1 MTMSNTI
8 DYGIDLGTT
17 NSAIAKYE
25 NSEVRVFKNRDQMD
39 VTPSVV
45 RIEKNG
51 RIIVGKR
58 AYQLLY
64 EDFENVDSGFKRWM
78 GQSDPRYFKAAN
90 KSLTAEELSAEV
102 LKSVLEDARQA
113 SNEQISAAVITVP
126 AAFGQLQCEATARAA
141 QLAGLTESPL
151 LQEPLAASI
160 AYGMKPDAYDMR
172 WLVYDL
178 GGGTFDIAI
187 VSTKEGQLSVL
198 EHRGNN
204 MLGGLDFDRILV
216 RKLLWPKLQESFNL
230 PDVSKAIS
238 SYRRL
243 IQILHREAEQA
254 KIDLSFSEKVI
265 ISIFNVGEDEDS
277 KAIETE
283 FEISRAD
290 LNPLIEPFIS
300 KTIQLCHQ
308 AINGARI
315 SNEDISKVIL
325 VGGPTHM
332 PIVRDMLTAELK
344 APLDFSIDPMTV
356 VARGA
361 AIYASTI
368 NRSKPVSTAIKADAI
383 EIVLAHESVW
393 PEISCLVAGRVEN
406 PNSSQWEI
414 SIDSETKHWTSGWLP
429 IVEGYFETNV
439 QLLEGKTTFFQIS
452 LRDEKGSSLAI
463 HPESFSI
470 RHGLALSEPPLP
482 HSIGAEFV
490 RPDGSTIVEIIFP
503 RSSPLPAQTIVH
515 CKADK
520 TLRPSQPNEY
530 IAIKIWE
537 GESPDPEANT
547 WVGALK
553 ISAAH
558 IRRPL
563 PEGSDIEL
571 SIAINA
577 SRLMEVEAFVP
588 ILNQHF
594 REGVYIPDESKEEII
609 EKVKK
614 IQFELDRYFY
624 RIKSLEA
631 MSEEV
636 DIPSVKREIKEL
648 RAKLEEIYLEGH
660 RHLANPEVRD
670 PGEAKVVFE
679 EFREVRGKMG
689 DIERKLKSEG
699 KMLFS
704 LRKLEWEKED
714 ARLIVEKWGDKLEKK
729 EFQLLCKEAERHIE
743 REDEASLEK
752 VRTDL
757 ESLSWRIRFRQN
769 DFWKD
774 TFELLNQP
782 HYVFTNKEQA
792 EKYFSQGQ
800 EALIAENWEKL
811 KESVLELCKLL
822 PQDTG
827 EIDQQKI
834 LRAGIRRG

>member
-1 MTMSNTI
+1 MSNTI

-25 NSEVRVFKNRDQMD
+25 NGEVRIFKNRDQMD

-51 RIIVGKR
+51 RIILGKR

-90 KSLTAEELSAEV
+90 KSLSAEELSAEV
-102 LKSVLEDARQA
+102 LKSIIEDARQA
-113 SNEQISAAVITVP
+113 TNEEISSAVITVP

-141 QLAGLTESPL
+141 KLSGLIESPL
-151 LQEPLAASI
+151 LQEPLAAAI
-160 AYGMKPDAYDMR
+160 AYGMKSDAIDSR

-178 GGGTFDIAI
+178 GGGTFDIAV

-198 EHRGNN
+198 EHQGNN
-204 MLGGLDFDRILV
+204 MLGGLDFDRLVV

-230 PDVSKAIS
+230 PDAGKAVS

-254 KIDLSFSEKVI
+254 KIDLSFTEKVTV
-265 ISIFNVGEDEDS
+265 SLFNVGEDED
-277 KAIETE
+277 KKPIEIE
-283 FEISRAD
+283 FEVSRSE
-290 LNPLIEPFIS
+290 LNSLVEPLIS
-300 KTIQLCHQ
+300 KTLQLCQ
-308 AINGARI
+308 KALSNARL
-315 SNEDISKVIL
+315 SKEDITKVVL

-332 PIVRDMLTAELK
+332 PIVRDMIATEINK
-344 APLDFSIDPMTV
+344 NLDFSIDPMTV

-368 NRSKPVSTAIKADAI
+368 TKEKPKVNLNKTDALNI
-383 EIVLAHESVW
+383 ALAHESVW
-393 PEISCLVAGRVEN
+393 PDTICLVAGRVE
-406 PNSSQWEI
+406 
-414 SIDSETKHWTSGWLP
+414 SETDKTLEVLIESESKHWTSGWMA
-429 IVEGYFETNV
+429 ISDNYFEAYV
-439 QLLEGKTTFFQIS
+439 QLLEGKTTNFNIFVRDQEGNNLQIS
-452 LRDEKGSSLAI
+452 ID
-463 HPESFSI
+463 SFSI

-490 RPDGSTIVEIIFP
+490 RPDGNTVVEVIFP
-503 RSSPLPAQTIVH
+503 RSTPLPAQTIIH

-520 TLRPSQPNEY
+520 TIRPSQPNDY

-537 GESPDPEANT
+537 GEYSEPEANI

-563 PEGSDIEL
+563 PEGADIEL
-571 SIAINA
+571 SIAISA

-594 REGVYIPDESKEEII
+594 REGVYIPDESKEQVI

-624 RIKSLEA
+624 RVRNLESMAKEIDLPSLKQD
-631 MSEEV
+631 V
-636 DIPSVKREIKEL
+636 QEL
-648 RAKLEEIYLEGH
+648 NARLEEIYLEGH
-660 RHLANPEVRD
+660 RHLANPETRD
-670 PGEAKVVFE
+670 PGDAKRVFE
-679 EFREVRGKMG
+679 EFREVRGNISQ
-689 DIERKLKSEG
+689 IEQKLKSEG
-699 KMLFS
+699 KMLFA
-704 LRKLEWEKED
+704 LRKFEWEKEE
-714 ARLIVEKWGDKLEKK
+714 AKQILEKWGDKFEKK
-729 EFQLLCKEAERHIE
+729 EFELLCREAERHISK
-743 REDEASLEK
+743 EDETALEK
-752 VRTDL
+752 TRL
-757 ESLSWRIRFRQN
+757 ELEALSWHIRLKQN

-774 TFELLNQP
+774 TFELLQQP
-782 HYVFTNKEQA
+782 QFVFSNKELA
-792 EKYFSQGQ
+792 EKHFSQGH
-800 EALIAENWEKL
+800 EALDNHQWEKL
-811 KESVLELCKLL
+811 KESVRELCKLL
-822 PQDTG
+822 PQDSG
-827 EIDQQKI
+827 EVDKQKI

>member
-1 MTMSNTI
+1 MSNTI

-25 NSEVRVFKNRDQMD
+25 NTEVRVFKNRDQMD

-45 RIEKNG
+45 RIEKSG

-113 SNEQISAAVITVP
+113 IGEQISASVITVP

-141 QLAGLTESPL
+141 QLAGLVESPL

-160 AYGMKPDAYDMR
+160 AYGMKPDAQDMR

-178 GGGTFDIAI
+178 GGGTFDIAVI
-187 VSTKEGQLSVL
+187 STKEGQLSVL
-198 EHRGNN
+198 EHQGNN

-216 RKLLWPKLQESFNL
+216 RKLLWPRLQESFNL
-230 PDVSKAIS
+230 PDVSKAVS

-254 KIDLSFSEKVI
+254 KIDLSFSEKVTV
-265 ISIFNVGEDEDS
+265 SIFNVGEDEDG

-283 FEISRAD
+283 FEISRSD
-290 LNPLIEPFIS
+290 LNPLVEPLID
-300 KTIQLCHQ
+300 KTIQLCHK
-308 AINGARI
+308 AITHARI
-315 SNEDISKVIL
+315 TKEDIAKVIL

-332 PIVRDMLTAELK
+332 PIVRDMLMSELK

-361 AIYASTI
+361 AIYASTVT
-368 NRSKPVSTAIKADAI
+368 RSKPVITNVKSDAI
-383 EIVLAHESVW
+383 EIDLAHESVW
-393 PEISCLVAGRVEN
+393 PDTMCLVAGRIEKAE
-406 PNSSQWEI
+406 SKQWEI
-414 SIDSETKHWTSGWLP
+414 SIESETKHWTSGWLP
-429 IVEGYFETNV
+429 VTEGYFELYV
-439 QLLEGKTTFFQIS
+439 QLLEGKTTCFQIS
-452 LRDEKGSSLAI
+452 LRDEKGNNLPVT
-463 HPESFSI
+463 PETFSI

-490 RPDGSTIVEIIFP
+490 RPDGSTVVEVIFP
-503 RSSPLPAQTIVH
+503 RSSQLPAQTIVH

-520 TLRPSQPNEY
+520 TLRPSQPSDY

-537 GESPDPEANT
+537 GESPDPEANI

-571 SIAINA
+571 SIAISA

-594 REGVYIPDESKEEII
+594 REGVYIPDESKEQVI

-624 RIKSLEA
+624 QIKNLEA
-631 MSEEV
+631 MSEEI
-636 DIPSVKREIKEL
+636 DIPSLKREIKEL

-660 RHLANPEVRD
+660 RHLSNPEVRD
-670 PGEAKVVFE
+670 PGEAKVIFE
-679 EFREVRGKMG
+679 EFREVRGQIG
-689 DIERKLKSEG
+689 DVERKLKSEG
-699 KMLFS
+699 KLLFS

-729 EFQLLCKEAERHIE
+729 EFQLLCREAERHIE
-743 REDEASLEK
+743 REDEISLEK
-752 VRTDL
+752 VRSDL
-757 ESLSWRIRFRQN
+757 ENLSWRIRFRQN

-774 TFELLNQP
+774 TFEHLNQP
-782 HYVFTNKEQA
+782 HFVFTNKEEA
-792 EKYFSQGQ
+792 EKYFSQGR
-800 EALIAENWEKL
+800 EALAEENWEKL
-811 KESVLELCKLL
+811 KESVIELCKLL
-822 PQDTG
+822 PKDTR
-827 EIDQQKI
+827 EADQQKI

>member
-1 MTMSNTI
+1 MNTI

-25 NSEVRVFKNRDQMD
+25 NNEVRVFKNRDQMD

-90 KSLTAEELSAEV
+90 KSLTAEGLSAEV

-113 SNEQISAAVITVP
+113 TNEAISAAVITVP

-141 QLAGLTESPL
+141 SLAGLVESSL
-151 LQEPLAASI
+151 LQEPLAAAI
-160 AYGMKPDAYDMR
+160 AYGMKPDALDSR

-178 GGGTFDIAI
+178 GGGTFDIAV
-187 VSTKEGQLSVL
+187 VSTKQGQLSVL

-204 MLGGLDFDRILV
+204 MLGGLDFDRLIV
-216 RKLLWPKLQESFNL
+216 RKLLWPRLQESFNL
-230 PDVSKAIS
+230 PDVSKAVS
-238 SYRRL
+238 THRRL

-254 KIDLSFSEKVI
+254 KIDLSFAEKVT
-265 ISIFNVGEDEDS
+265 ISLFNVGEDEEK

-283 FEISRAD
+283 IEISRSD
-290 LNPLIEPFIS
+290 LNPLVEGLIA

-308 AINGARI
+308 AINDARI
-315 SNEDISKVIL
+315 STEDIAKVVL

-332 PIVRDMLTAELK
+332 PVIRDMISAELNL
-344 APLDFSIDPMTV
+344 PLDFSIDPMTV

-361 AIYASTI
+361 AIYASTLTKQ
-368 NRSKPVSTAIKADAI
+368 KPAIKLTQTNAI
-383 EIVLAHESVW
+383 NIILAHESVW
-393 PEISCLVAGRVEN
+393 PETSCLVAGRVETDKTL
-406 PNSSQWEI
+406 EVLI
-414 SIDSETKHWTSGWLP
+414 ESESKHWTSGWLP
-429 IVEGYFETNV
+429 INDSYFETYV
-439 QLLEGKTTFFQIS
+439 QLLEGKTTGFNIL
-452 LRDEKGSSLAI
+452 LRDESGNNLAAT
-463 HPESFSI
+463 PDFFAI

-482 HSIGAEFV
+482 HSIGTEFV
-490 RPDGSTIVEIIFP
+490 RPDGSTTVEVIFP
-503 RSSPLPAQTIVH
+503 RSTSLPAQTIIH

-537 GESPDPEANT
+537 GEFPDPEANI

-571 SIAINA
+571 SIAISA

-594 REGVYIPDESKEEII
+594 REGVYIPDESKEQVI
-609 EKVKK
+609 EKVRK

-624 RIKSLEA
+624 RIRNLEDMA
-631 MSEEV
+631 DEI
-636 DIPSVKREIKEL
+636 DIPSLRKEIQQL
-648 RAKLEEIYLEGH
+648 SARLEEVYLEGH
-660 RHLANPEVRD
+660 RHLANPETRD
-670 PGEAKVVFE
+670 PGEAKMIFE
-679 EFREVRGKMG
+679 EFREVRGRIG
-689 DIERKLKSEG
+689 EIEKKLKSEG
-699 KMLFS
+699 KMLFV
-704 LRKLEWEKED
+704 LRKLEREKEE
-714 ARLIVEKWGDKLEKK
+714 AQQVVEKWGNKFEKK
-729 EFQLLCKEAERHIE
+729 ELELLCREAERHIG
-743 REDEASLEK
+743 REDEEALEK
-752 VRTDL
+752 TRQEIEDL
-757 ESLSWRIRFRQN
+757 NWHIRFKQN

-774 TFELLNQP
+774 TFELLNKPQF
-782 HYVFTNKEQA
+782 VFSNKELA
-792 EKYFSQGQ
+792 EKYFSQGR
-800 EALIAENWEKL
+800 EALDKEQWEKL
-811 KESVLELCKLL
+811 KESVIELCKLL
-822 PQDTG
+822 PKDGG
-827 EIDQQKI
+827 EIDKQKI

>member
-1 MTMSNTI
+1 MSNTI

-25 NSEVRVFKNRDQMD
+25 NNEVRVFKNRDQMD

-90 KSLTAEELSAEV
+90 KSLTADELSAEV

-113 SNEQISAAVITVP
+113 SNDQVCAAVITVP

-141 QLAGLTESPL
+141 SLAGLTEAPL
-151 LQEPLAASI
+151 LQEPLAAAI
-160 AYGMKPDAYDMR
+160 AYGMKPESIDSR

-178 GGGTFDIAI
+178 GGGTFDIAV
-187 VSTKEGQLSVL
+187 VSTKDGQLSVL

-204 MLGGLDFDRILV
+204 MLGGLDFDRLIV
-216 RKLLWPKLQESFNL
+216 RKLLWPRLQESFNL
-230 PDVSKAIS
+230 PDASKAVS
-238 SYRRL
+238 SHRRL

-254 KIDLSFSEKVI
+254 KIDLSFAEKVI
-265 ISIFNVGEDEDS
+265 ISIFNVGEDEDK

-283 FEISRAD
+283 LEISRSD
-290 LNPLIEPFIS
+290 LNPLLEGLIA
-300 KTIQLCHQ
+300 KTIQLCRQ
-308 AINGARI
+308 AINDAKL
-315 SNEDISKVIL
+315 STEDIAKIVL

-332 PIVRDMLTAELK
+332 PIIRDMLSQELNL
-344 APLDFSIDPMTV
+344 PLDFSIDPMTV

-368 NRSKPVSTAIKADAI
+368 TVKEKPLINLNKTDAI
-383 EIVLAHESVW
+383 NITLVHESVW
-393 PEISCLVAGRVEN
+393 PETSCLVAGRVETVTDKGL
-406 PNSSQWEI
+406 EI
-414 SIDSETKHWTSGWLP
+414 LIESESKHWTSGWLP
-429 IVEGYFETNV
+429 INDCYFETYV
-439 QLLEGKTTFFQIS
+439 QLLEGKTTGFNIS
-452 LRDEKGSSLAI
+452 LRDGAGNNLALY
-463 HPESFSI
+463 PNSFAI

-490 RPDGSTIVEIIFP
+490 RPDGSTIVEVIFP
-503 RSSPLPAQTIVH
+503 RSTPLPAQTLIH

-520 TLRPSQPNEY
+520 TLRPSQPDDY

-537 GESPDPEANT
+537 GEFPDPEANV

-571 SIAINA
+571 SIAINS

-594 REGVYIPDESKEEII
+594 REGVYIPDESKEQVI

-614 IQFELDRYFY
+614 IQFELDRYFH
-624 RIKSLEA
+624 RIRNLEGMA
-631 MSEEV
+631 DEI
-636 DIPSVKREIKEL
+636 DIPSLKKEIQEL
-648 RAKLEEIYLEGH
+648 SARLEEIYLEGH
-660 RHLANPEVRD
+660 RHLANPETRD
-670 PGEAKVVFE
+670 PGEAKMIFE
-679 EFREVRGKMG
+679 EFRQVRGRIG
-689 DIERKLKSEG
+689 EIEKKLKSEG
-699 KMLFS
+699 KMLFV

-714 ARLIVEKWGDKLEKK
+714 ARQIVEKWGDKFEKK
-729 EFQLLCKEAERHIE
+729 EFELLCREAERHIE
-743 REDEASLEK
+743 REDEASVEK
-752 VRTDL
+752 TRT
-757 ESLSWRIRFRQN
+757 EIEALSWQIRFKQN

-774 TFELLNQP
+774 TLETLSQP
-782 HYVFTNKEQA
+782 HFVFSNKELA
-792 EKYFSQGQ
+792 EKYFSQAHKAVEQ
-800 EALIAENWEKL
+800 EQWEKL
-811 KESVLELCKLL
+811 KENVIELCKLL
-822 PQDTG
+822 PKDAG
-827 EIDQQKI
+827 EIDKQKI